1 MSLKIVK
8 KVASDQPT
16 LCCPTS
22 HSVYIGGID
31 NALTNMS
38 GKVLRDL
45 VFPIVDYKNIHVL
58 KKQNLNYGHLH
69 FESKQ
74 DAENFYITAKGQIFR
89 IKDEN
94 VGTIEVYFK
103 SPTHYNNNSNRNDNG
118 EGTSYSTIVSNFA
131 KVKPNFT
138 TVKTNF
144 LRMERND
151 TKAKSNQDKQ
161 QSYESISSASNVAK
175 LRKSN
180 TENLIEFLLNDEE
193 FTNMDIG
200 ENVLS
205 KLHEE
210 KINENSFIRLSKAD
224 LKECGLKIGP
234 SLEME
239 EYISR
244 LELNNGGLR
253 KRKFEDINN

>member
-31 NALTNMS
+31 NALTNIS
-38 GKVLRDL
+38 RKVLRDL
-45 VFPIVDYKNIHVL
+45 VSRSHSDYHVFVG
-58 KKQNLNYGHLH
+58 YGHLH

-74 DAENFYITAKGQIFR
+74 DAEKYYITAKGQIFV

-103 SPTHYNNNSNRNDNG
+103 APTHYNNNSNGNDNG
-118 EGTSYSTIVSNFA
+118 EGTSYSTTVSNFA
-131 KVKPNFT
+131 KVKSNFA

-144 LRMERND
+144 LRVEWND
-151 TKAKSNQDKQ
+151 TKAKLKQ
-161 QSYESISSASNVAK
+161 QSYKSISSASNVAK
-175 LRKSN
+175 
-180 TENLIEFLLNDEE
+180 ENF
-193 FTNMDIG
+193 
-200 ENVLS
+200 LS

-210 KINENSFIRLSKAD
+210 EITENSFIRLCKDD

-234 SLEME
+234 SLEVE

-244 LELNNGGLR
+244 LELHNGGLR
-253 KRKFEDINN
+253 K